1 MSHDEQVAFDAALKR
16 AETSEKALALAAKS
30 EQSKIAVLRLL
41 FLGIAMLMAYLGLLV
56 AANWAT
62 PEARDQD
69 GIGMAFFQTSK
80 DILLVLT
87 GILGSAMASVFKS
100 EAAPKP
106 AEQPN
111 E

>member
-1 MSHDEQVAFDAALKR
+1 MSDDERATYDAALVR
-16 AETSEKALALAAKS
+16 AETSEKALAAAVKS
-30 EQSKIAVLRLL
+30 EQSKIAVLRLI

-69 GIGMAFFQTSK
+69 GIGAAFFQTSK

-100 EAAPKP
+100 DNAAPKP
-106 AEQPN
+106 PE
-111 E
+111 EG